1 MAQLYEGQEVLI
13 GVGEESTFKTRLV
26 DASTFTVIKTDP
38 VEVNQDVKLYE
49 VPGSS
54 GTKSPL
60 FDHTFTNT
68 SGSTPVMSLVGPLS
82 IFEID
87 LFAAVACQSVTEGA
101 LTPFTKT
108 FTPFSGIQPDFTSAT
123 LGTASAGA
131 YALTAV
137 KAFPVANTSWAMT
150 SCIASKF
157 KIMAERDS
165 YVKFEC
171 DLVSCE
177 AVELD
182 SNAHAD
188 ATWER
193 GLDGIAGSDAR
204 ADDYGMKF
212 FHDITAATI
221 DYNAA
226 GANSFPIQ
234 SFSMEY
240 TQEVTGEEPD
250 GSGGSNNFG
259 IKNRGGTGEIV
270 LLKDAQAELALANWQ
285 ANGYI
290 QLVVRWGAATAAV
303 DGEMQLTVNGKITDI
318 KFDESGI
325 IAGTVTFNMAAAN
338 TTSDMFELIVS
349 NDSERTWPAP

>member
-1 MAQLYEGQEVLI
+1 MAQLYEGQEVII
-13 GVGEESTFKTRLV
+13 GIVEESTFKTRAV
-26 DASTFTVIKTDP
+26 DADTFTVIKTDP
-38 VEVNQDVKLYE
+38 VEVNQDVKVYE

-68 SGSTPVMSLVGPLS
+68 SGSTPTMSLVGPLS

-87 LFAAVACQSVTEGA
+87 LLAAVACQSATEGA
-101 LTPFTKT
+101 ATPYTKI
-108 FTPFSGIQPDFTSAT
+108 FSPFSGIQPDFTAAT
-123 LGTASAGA
+123 LGTAAAGA
-131 YALTAV
+131 YAITAI
-137 KAFPVANTSWAMT
+137 KAFPVADTSWAMT

-171 DLVSCE
+171 DLVSCQK
-177 AVELD
+177 VELD

-188 ATWER
+188 GSWER
-193 GLDGIAGSDAR
+193 GLDGIGGSDAR
-204 ADDYGMKF
+204 AADYGMKF
-212 FHDITAATI
+212 FHDISAATI
-221 DYNAA
+221 NYSGD

-250 GSGGSNNFG
+250 GSGGYNNFG
-259 IKNRGGTGEIV
+259 IKSRGGTGEIV
-270 LLKDAQAELALANWQ
+270 LLKDAQADLALTNWQ
-285 ANGYI
+285 ENGYI
-290 QLVVRWGAATAAV
+290 QFLVRWGAAGATS

-318 KFDESGI
+318 KIDESGI
-325 IAGTVTFNMAAAN
+325 IAGTITFNLAAADP
-338 TTSDMFELIVS
+338 TSNMFELIVS
-349 NDSERTWPAP
+349 NDAQRTWPAP